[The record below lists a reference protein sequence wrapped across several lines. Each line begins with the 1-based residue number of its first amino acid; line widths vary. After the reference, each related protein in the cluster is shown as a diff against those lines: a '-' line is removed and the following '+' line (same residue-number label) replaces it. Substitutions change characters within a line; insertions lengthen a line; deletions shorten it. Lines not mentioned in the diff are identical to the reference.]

1 MGIDPATKPHVPTEE
16 TVRGWFDD
24 LSNWGRWGPD
34 DTLGTLNHL
43 TPERRIA
50 AARTV
55 QLGRSVSC
63 AWDITP
69 GQSAEEHSAPQRWMY
84 RTGLGF
90 TDKPAPAPPR
100 MRDGCMGTASEFIS
114 MVFHG
119 RTITHLDAL
128 SHVFWNGR
136 MYNGLPSSYVT
147 DRDGA
152 TVYDVRTVASGIQG
166 RGVLLDI
173 PRVRGVDALEP
184 GTPVHP
190 LDLEAAEQA
199 QGVRV
204 GPGDLLLVRTGDGL
218 LRREGRWRPAE
229 NGQAGI
235 HASCLP
241 WLHERSVALLGSC
254 GPQDVLP
261 SGYGIYLPVHA
272 VAIVAM
278 GMWLVDNCQL
288 EDLASTCAEL
298 GRWEFLLTVNPLR
311 LTGVT
316 GGPVNPVALF

>member
-1 MGIDPATKPHVPTEE
+1 VC
-16 TVRGWFDD
+16 TVRTPEAKPPAEDTVRNWFDE
-24 LSNWGRWGPD
+24 LSNWNRWGPD
-34 DTLGTLNHL
+34 DRLGTLNHL
-43 TPERRIA
+43 TPERRA
-50 AARTV
+50 AAAATV
-55 QLGRSVSC
+55 TVGRPVSC
-63 AWDITP
+63 AWDITA
-69 GQSAEEHSAPQRWMY
+69 GVSAEEHSAPQRWMY

-90 TDKPAPAPPR
+90 TDEPAPGPPR

-128 SHVFWNGR
+128 SHVFWEGR

-152 TVYDVRTVASGIQG
+152 TAHDVRATSDGIAG

-173 PRVRGVDALEP
+173 PRARGVDAQEP
-184 GTPVHP
+184 GTPIHP
-190 LDLEAAEQA
+190 ADLETAERA

-204 GPGDLLLVRTGDGL
+204 GPGDLLLVRTGDGW
-218 LRREGRWRPAE
+218 LRRQNQWHPAQT
-229 NGQAGI
+229 GQAGL
-235 HASCLP
+235 HAACLP
-241 WLHERSVALLGSC
+241 WLHEREVALLGSC
-254 GPQDVLP
+254 GPQDVVP
-261 SGYGIYLPVHA
+261 SGYSIYLPVHA

-288 EDLASTCAEL
+288 EDLAATCVEL
-298 GRWEFLLTVNPLR
+298 DRWEFLLTLNPLR

-316 GGPVNPVALF
+316 GGPVNPVAIF